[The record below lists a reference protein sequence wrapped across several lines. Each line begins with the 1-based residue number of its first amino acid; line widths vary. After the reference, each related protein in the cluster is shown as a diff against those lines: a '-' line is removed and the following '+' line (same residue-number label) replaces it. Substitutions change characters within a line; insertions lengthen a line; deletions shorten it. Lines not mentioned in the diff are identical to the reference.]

1 MYVHALVLKEK
12 SQHARNIK
20 NEIILIDKISS
31 LHFSCS
37 LQDLKKSKFA
47 ELTATC
53 HNRDNCIVWNNEDYK
68 CLYSINIFPYIFAK
82 KNILFFFFTIILG
95 MRVCLSRVDHIVQK
109 KI

>member
-20 NEIILIDKISS
+20 NEIIFIDKISS

-47 ELTATC
+47 ELTAT
-53 HNRDNCIVWNNEDYK
+53 
-68 CLYSINIFPYIFAK
+68 
-82 KNILFFFFTIILG
+82 
-95 MRVCLSRVDHIVQK
+95 
-109 KI
+109 

>member
-20 NEIILIDKISS
+20 NEIIFIDKISS

-53 HNRDNCIVWNNEDYK
+53 HNRDNRIVWNSEDYK
-68 CLYSINIFPYIFAK
+68 CLYSINIFSDIFTK
-82 KNILFFFFTIILG
+82 KSVLIFFYYYFRHA
-95 MRVCLSRVDHIVQK
+95 RVHV
-109 KI
+109 

>member
-12 SQHARNIK
+12 SQHARNFK
-20 NEIILIDKISS
+20 NEIIFIDKISS

-53 HNRDNCIVWNNEDYK
+53 HNRDNRIVWNSKDYK
-68 CLYSINIFPYIFAK
+68 CLYSINIFSDIFTK
-82 KNILFFFFTIILG
+82 KNVLIFLLLF
-95 MRVCLSRVDHIVQK
+95 
-109 KI
+109 

>member
-20 NEIILIDKISS
+20 NEIIFIDKISS

-53 HNRDNCIVWNNEDYK
+53 HNRDNRIVWNSEDYK
-68 CLYSINIFPYIFAK
+68 CLYSINIFSDIFTK
-82 KNILFFFFTIILG
+82 KNVLIFLLLF
-95 MRVCLSRVDHIVQK
+95 
-109 KI
+109 

>member
-20 NEIILIDKISS
+20 NEIIFIDKISS

-47 ELTATC
+47 ELTATW
-53 HNRDNCIVWNNEDYK
+53 HNRDNRIVWNSEDYK
-68 CLYSINIFPYIFAK
+68 CIYTINIFPDIFY
-82 KNILFFFFTIILG
+82 
-95 MRVCLSRVDHIVQK
+95 
-109 KI
+109 